1 MVFFASHEITLR
13 RLRRVAGTTYASN
26 FSATFTVYNADIQP
40 ADIERVGLVDGG
52 RVGTVYEG
60 WVDADVPIEEGDQID
75 SNGQR
80 YSVKSVNY
88 YRGAGLLDH
97 KHLILVATNAS
108 N

>member
-1 MVFFASHEITLR
+1 MVFFKSHEIVIR

-26 FSATFTVYNADIQP
+26 FSATFTSGYMADIQP
-40 ADIERVGLVDGG
+40 ADIDRANLVDGRIG
-52 RVGTVYEG
+52 SVYEC
-60 WVDADVPIEEGDQID
+60 WVDSSVPVEEGDQID

-97 KHLILVATNAS
+97 KHLIMVATDAN

>member
-1 MVFFASHEITLR
+1 MVFFKSHEITLR
-13 RLRRVAGTTYASN
+13 RLRRVPGTTYSSN
-26 FSATFTVYNADIQP
+26 FSATFTSYQADIQP
-40 ADIERVGLVDGG
+40 ADIDRVGLVNGG
-52 RVGTVYEG
+52 RVGTVYEA
-60 WVDADVPIEEGDQID
+60 WVEPEVPIVEGDQID

-97 KHLILVATNAS
+97 KHLILVATDAS

>member
-1 MVFFASHEITLR
+1 MVFFASHEITIR

-26 FSATFTVYNADIQP
+26 FSATFTSYTSDIQP
-40 ADIERVGLVDGG
+40 ADIDRVGLVDGG
-52 RVGTVYEG
+52 RVGTVYEC
-60 WVDADVPIEEGDQID
+60 WVDPSVPVVEGDQLD

-97 KHLILVATNAS
+97 KHLILVATDAS